1 MQIARAL
8 HPRGNIL
15 FDIIIVI
22 GKIGA
27 VLLASFNGLLRTAAF
42 FYLT

>member
-1 MQIARAL
+1 MQIAGAL
-8 HPRGNIL
+8 YSGGNIL

-27 VLLASFNGLLRTAAF
+27 VLSASIDGLLRTAIY